1 MAEVW
6 VWADP
11 GGKLRWGETVDFRE
25 SLAIVSRADRIS
37 GNLPPSLAMDS
48 ARRID
53 RQDVPSSFEFDTQ
66 RRQHD

>member
-37 GNLPPSLAMDS
+37 GNLLLDS

-53 RQDVPSSFEFDTQ
+53 RQDVPSSFERYTAETT
-66 RRQHD
+66 